1 MARLFVAVS
10 PPRDVLAPLDDMVAS
25 LRLRAPGL
33 SWVPADRWHVTLAF
47 LGDVEPAAQDD
58 LCARLARVARRHPPV
73 RVRIGRGGR
82 FGGRVLWVAV
92 MGDLAPLARAVARAA
107 GKAGIEVE
115 DRPWRGHLTLARTRP
130 GRFADLRDLAAAL
143 ATTTCPEWTASTFA
157 LIESRLGPNPR
168 HIQVEAWELSGVG

>member
-1 MARLFVAVS
+1 MARLFVAVT
-10 PPRDVLAPLDDMVAS
+10 PPPDVLAPLVDVVGA
-25 LRLRAPGL
+25 LRARAPGL

-58 LCARLARVARRHPPV
+58 LRARLARVARRHPPV
-73 RVRIGRGGR
+73 QVRVGRGGR

-92 MGDLAPLARAVARAA
+92 TGDLAPLARAVARAA

-130 GRFADLRDLAAAL
+130 GRFADLRDLATAL
-143 ATTTCPEWTASTFA
+143 ATVTCPEWTASTFE
-157 LIESRLGPNPR
+157 LIESSLGPNPQ
-168 HIQVEAWELSGVG
+168 HAQVEAWELCGAG